1 MNKVQESQIIQEFLD
16 FIMIN
21 DEKYNVSHQYTKIDY
36 FSTGYFNWDFLE
48 LITIIEQEFQFF
60 KTAEKILSNDAQ
72 NELLEL
78 YGLEK
83 KDDYNKR
90 IEKLTN
96 SVKMKIQ
103 SGNFIQKYPEI
114 EILFSIVVGIY
125 LKHFNKEG
133 RRFEKKQQEE
143 TVRDI
148 LRTLVQFYENLKQRV
163 DVKDETSVIAR
174 KLIIFISML
183 DDLTFCYDLGDT
195 LSEREYGECEHIVN
209 ERIIRAVMLDEI
221 YRKKK
226 KQQANKKKLRN
237 ICREII
243 ADLRRAKY
251 LQWVLDYNKVEPIL
265 DTLTG
270 KIRMY
275 IEEEVDLPYEKIIK
289 ETKESFPNVYLR
301 GEEREEEKKRGFLE
315 KIEKLEEYLKKH
327 NKVKHE

>member
-16 FIMIN
+16 IIMIN

-36 FSTGYFNWDFLE
+36 VSTGYLNWDFLE

-60 KTAEKILSNDAQ
+60 KTAEKILSNDAP

-83 KDDYNKR
+83 KDDYKER

-114 EILFSIVVGIY
+114 EIMFSIVVGIY
-125 LKHFNKEG
+125 LEHFNKEG
-133 RRFEKKQQEE
+133 RWFEKKQQEE

-163 DVKDETSVIAR
+163 DVKDEANIATR

-195 LSEREYGECEHIVN
+195 VGELEYVECNHIIN
-209 ERIIRAVMLDEI
+209 ERIIRAAMLDEM

-226 KQQANKKKLRN
+226 KQQADKKKQRN

-265 DTLTG
+265 DTLIG
-270 KIRMY
+270 KLRIF
-275 IEEEVDLPYEKIIK
+275 IGEGIDLPYEKIIK
-289 ETKESFPNVYLR
+289 QTKESFPNIYLR

-315 KIEKLEEYLKKH
+315 KIRKLEGYLKTHYILKQ
-327 NKVKHE
+327 